1 MSSAKGIP
9 IYLVLR
15 VLFGVFFMLVGGS
28 KLFVPYQNFL
38 YVIQSYQVF
47 PPLIEELS
55 ARVVPWVEFFL
66 GLFLVLGLWLKYVLM
81 AFLGLIACFIA
92 LLGQAIVRGL
102 PIDSCGCFG
111 DWISVPIRAMIFF
124 DSSLWLFTVLM
135 LKRVPQTACLSL
147 DNYFSPKN

>member
-38 YVIQSYQVF
+38 YVIQSYQIF

-55 ARVVPWVEFFL
+55 ARIVPWIEFFL

-81 AFLGLIACFIA
+81 AF
-92 LLGQAIVRGL
+92 
-102 PIDSCGCFG
+102 
-111 DWISVPIRAMIFF
+111 
-124 DSSLWLFTVLM
+124 
-135 LKRVPQTACLSL
+135 
-147 DNYFSPKN
+147 